1 MVSDEDILNAR
12 ILVVDDNPKNVELLE
27 KTLSNANYRSVLG
40 ITNSRQVL
48 KIFESYQP
56 DIILLDI
63 NMPHLDGFGVMQQL
77 KEKYGSYLPIL
88 VLTAQQDTQTRLR
101 ALNSGA
107 MDFLSKPFNTTEAL
121 TRVRNILMVR
131 LLHKEV
137 RDQNVI
143 LEQQVAL
150 RTEELRI
157 TQLEIVRRLGIA
169 AEYKDNETGYH
180 IIRMS
185 RICHVLGRK
194 AGLSDKELELLLNA
208 SPMHDIGKIGIPD
221 AILLKPGNLDKKEW
235 KIMQDHT
242 LLGKEILGNHDSD
255 LLETARQIAIGH
267 HEKWDGTGY
276 PHGVKGTKIPLVARI
291 SALADVFDALTSI
304 RPYKKA
310 WSVDSAM
317 AEIKRSSGTHFDPD
331 LVKIFVESLDEIE
344 KIKEE
349 YQES

>member
-1 MVSDEDILNAR
+1 MVSNEEILNAR

-180 IIRMS
+180 IIRNPS
-185 RICHVLGRK
+185 FLKYLFGK
-194 AGLSDKELELLLNA
+194 A
-208 SPMHDIGKIGIPD
+208 
-221 AILLKPGNLDKKEW
+221 
-235 KIMQDHT
+235 
-242 LLGKEILGNHDSD
+242 
-255 LLETARQIAIGH
+255 
-267 HEKWDGTGY
+267 
-276 PHGVKGTKIPLVARI
+276 
-291 SALADVFDALTSI
+291 
-304 RPYKKA
+304 
-310 WSVDSAM
+310 
-317 AEIKRSSGTHFDPD
+317 
-331 LVKIFVESLDEIE
+331 
-344 KIKEE
+344 
-349 YQES
+349 